1 MHKEA
6 PQPVPPPASTPQKVS
21 VAACTRQGQ
30 LGVGSAPAELA
41 EVSGGRAG
49 LLSQEGRRKIPWVLS
64 RQNTKGLVCSR
75 Y

>member
-6 PQPVPPPASTPQKVS
+6 PQPVPPPASPPQKVS